1 MNFRTNLNQICKERG
16 TTLTA
21 ICRELGI
28 SSSKVTAIN
37 KGSIPSEQMMLDFAK
52 ILNCSVM
59 DFFKDEKEEL
69 CVKEESRSYDSTS
82 FLNNIDE
89 DELDII
95 RIYRTLSRKNKHEFM
110 TMVYN
115 YEKN

>member
-1 MNFRTNLNQICKERG
+1 MNFKSNLNQICKERG

-59 DFFKDEKEEL
+59 DFFKDEGES
-69 CVKEESRSYDSTS
+69 CVKKESHPYNRTS
-82 FLNNIDE
+82 FLNDVDE